1 MTVEHLQPLLD
12 HTKMQECFSRWQRGW
27 PEHRSLQVWLT
38 ALQKPDGGVGGIV
51 AGATAPFQHALATR
65 AGCEC
70 VAHALQGITEL
81 NPRATVTSIDGISAF
96 DLISRR
102 AMMQGLHDVDHRS
115 AIRVHVLWNAVKVL
129 VGG

>member
-1 MTVEHLQPLLD
+1 MRDSQDGQAYSPPET
-12 HTKMQECFSRWQRGW
+12 RWWRPRHCGRRRR
-27 PEHRSLQVWLT
+27 E
-38 ALQKPDGGVGGIV
+38 KVGGMSQQMMEAV
-51 AGATAPFQHALATR
+51 QGATALFQCALATR

-102 AMMQGLHDVDHRS
+102 AG
-115 AIRVHVLWNAVKVL
+115 
-129 VGG
+129 